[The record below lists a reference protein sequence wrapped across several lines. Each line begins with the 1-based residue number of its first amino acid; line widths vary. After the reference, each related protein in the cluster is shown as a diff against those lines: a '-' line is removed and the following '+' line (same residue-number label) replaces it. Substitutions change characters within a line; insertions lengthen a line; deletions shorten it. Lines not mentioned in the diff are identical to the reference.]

1 MVKKI
6 FILFVVLISIKAN
19 AQNAFLDEIKFMD
32 NQRNI
37 QLLGNVP
44 DSNLIKDYSFMTRST
59 SAFQFLEGAN
69 YKNSKRLYIK
79 SFQLSDIRQ
88 NNDHMP
94 IGFNDGSMYPSVG
107 QQERVSVGVNIR
119 WRALDINLQPE
130 WVSAQNL
137 QQYVDK
143 GNQTDG
149 NWWPRYYLITAN
161 NIDDFRR
168 FGKEQINE
176 YSLGQTRVG
185 LSYPNV
191 AFGVSSENLWWG
203 PGRLNSLLFTNNAP
217 GFKHA
222 YLQTQKPIKTSIGS
236 FELKAIIGILDST
249 KYENPDDSIMRTIWR
264 GGIYPKSN
272 STRSIN
278 AFIINWQPKWIP
290 NFYLGYGYSKV
301 FYSDSNA
308 VSNGSEKMGVGV
320 IMGRYIMPKDHA
332 EFYVELGTP
341 NQLPWPV
348 SFFNDSSK
356 TGFTIGARKIF
367 PNFAKKS
374 FLEFSVELTQLQLM
388 DPRKVFTPGYPFDGP
403 QYNSWYTSTQIR
415 QGYTSN
421 AQMLG
426 ANIGPGSN
434 SQFMGLSW
442 NKGYNKIGVHV
453 QRVVHN
459 NDFYNYAYLSY
470 VGSGKSN
477 AYWVDLM
484 SGAEVQINPQKN
496 IIIAGSILNT
506 QTMNWR
512 WLRIEDDKARWS
524 EPTSKTPDK
533 YNLQINVSI
542 KVLINNG
549 TR

>member
-59 SAFQFLEGAN
+59 SSFQFLEGAN

-222 YLQTQKPIKTSIGS
+222 YLQTQKPIKTRIGS

-290 NFYLGYGYSKV
+290 NFYLGYGYSKI

-341 NQLPWPV
+341 NQLPWPG

-388 DPRKVFTPGYPFDGP
+388 DPRKVFTPNAPFDGP

-442 NKGYNKIGVHV
+442 NKGYNKIGIHV

-542 KVLINNG
+542 KVLINND

>member
-6 FILFVVLISIKAN
+6 FIFFAVLFSVKGN

-44 DSNLIKDYSFMTRST
+44 DSNLIKSYSFMTRST
-59 SAFQFLEGAN
+59 STFQFLQGSS
-69 YKNSKRLYIK
+69 YRNSKKLYIK

-94 IGFNDGSMYPSVG
+94 IGFNDGSMYPAVG
-107 QQERVSVGVNIR
+107 QQERVSAGVNIR
-119 WRALDINLQPE
+119 WKALDINIQPE

-168 FGKEQINE
+168 FGKESINE
-176 YSLGQTRVG
+176 YSLGQTRLG
-185 LSYPNV
+185 LSYPNFAV
-191 AFGVSSENLWWG
+191 GVSCESLWGG
-203 PGRLNSLLFTNNAP
+203 PGRINSLLFTNNAP

-222 YLQTQKPIKTSIGS
+222 YLQTQKPIKTKIGS
-236 FELKAIIGILDST
+236 FELKAVMGVLDST

-272 STRSIN
+272 ATRSIN
-278 AFIINWQPKWIP
+278 AFIINWQPKWVP
-290 NFYLGYGYSKV
+290 NFYLGYAYSKV
-301 FYSDSNA
+301 FYTDSNG
-308 VSNGSEKMGVGV
+308 NEKMGVGV
-320 IMGRYIMPKDHA
+320 LMGRFIMPKDHA

-341 NQLPWPV
+341 NQLPWPG
-348 SFFNDSSK
+348 SFFVDSAK

-367 PNFAKKS
+367 PNLKRNS

-388 DPRKVFTPGYPFDGP
+388 DPRKVFTPNAPFDGP

-426 ANIGPGSN
+426 ASIGPGSN

-459 NDFYNYAYLSY
+459 NDFYNYAYLSS
-470 VGSGKSN
+470 VGYGKSN

-484 SGAEVQINPQKN
+484 SGLEAQINPQKN

-506 QTMNWR
+506 RAINWR

-524 EPTSKTPDK
+524 EPTSKTPDR
-533 YNLQINVSI
+533 YNFQINVSI
-542 KVLINNG
+542 KVLINNDP
-549 TR
+549 R

>member
-1 MVKKI
+1 MVKRI

-290 NFYLGYGYSKV
+290 NFYLGYGYSKIM
-301 FYSDSNA
+301 YSDSNNI
-308 VSNGSEKMGVGV
+308 SNGSEKMGVGV

-388 DPRKVFTPGYPFDGP
+388 DPRKVFTPNAPFDGP

>member
-59 SAFQFLEGAN
+59 SSFQFLEGAN

-222 YLQTQKPIKTSIGS
+222 YLQTQKPIKTRIGS

-290 NFYLGYGYSKV
+290 NFYLGYGYSKI

-341 NQLPWPV
+341 NQLPWPG

-388 DPRKVFTPGYPFDGP
+388 DPRKVFTPNAPFDGP

-442 NKGYNKIGVHV
+442 NKGYNKIGIHV

-484 SGAEVQINPQKN
+484 SGAEVQNNPQKN

-542 KVLINNG
+542 KVLINND